1 MMSPTSLKDK
11 LKTALNELESIDPE
25 IEASAI
31 IRTDGLLMASNFKV
45 EMDKNLVAAM
55 NAAMLN
61 ISNRATREMKR
72 GELQEMLVRAD
83 NGIIALVNAGSNAVL
98 SVIARKDANL
108 GLLLFEM
115 KRAAKKIVESLS

>member
-1 MMSPTSLKDK
+1 MGQISLRDR
-11 LKTALNELESIDPE
+11 LKAILNELESIDPE

-115 KRAAKKIVESLS
+115 KKSAKKIVDALK